1 MLRVGVSSCLL
12 GRPVRYDGD
21 HKYNDVVAEGLGA
34 DVEFVPVCPE
44 VELGLGTP
52 RETLHL
58 VRHGRDLRLIMT
70 HGEDHTEAMRAY
82 AHARVE
88 QLATVNLA
96 GYVLKAKSPSC
107 GIDDVE
113 VHAPGKLPRKGGGVR
128 RNGQGLFATAL
139 IARLPLLPVEDEV
152 RLADPTVRNHFV
164 ERIHAYDRLR
174 ALFATRW
181 TMGAAVRFHT
191 AHKIQLMAHSPEAY
205 RALGRLV
212 ARGAQMPRADF
223 RATYESAFMKAIA
236 VRATKRTHANAL
248 MHLIGHFRGKLDRAT
263 RATIAESIA
272 DYRRGLVPLSL
283 PIALIRREAERHG
296 IAYLRVQSYLSKDA

>member
-34 DVEFVPVCPE
+34 DVEFVAVCPE

-58 VRHGRDLRLIMT
+58 VRHGRDLRTIMA
-70 HGEDHTEAMRAY
+70 HGEDHTEGMRAY

-88 QLATVNLA
+88 QLASVNLA

-113 VHAPGKLPRKGGGVR
+113 VHAPGTLPRQGSGVR
-128 RNGQGLFATAL
+128 RNGQGLFTTAL
-139 IARLPLLPVEDEV
+139 IARFPLLPVEDEV
-152 RLADPTVRNHFV
+152 RLADPTMRNHFV
-164 ERIHAYDRLR
+164 ERIHAFDRLR
-174 ALFATRW
+174 ALFAPRW
-181 TMGAAVRFHT
+181 TMSAVVRFHT

-236 VRATKRTHANAL
+236 VRATNRTHANAL

-272 DYRRGLVPLSL
+272 DYRRGL
-283 PIALIRREAERHG
+283 
-296 IAYLRVQSYLSKDA
+296 